1 MLQVLQDMRQVAETA
16 AMLLGL
22 VAHCGAVIEQNCIEV
37 HILAE
42 NKLPLVILL
51 APQTSLEDLL
61 RWLCLRCSL
70 GRCYIRLR
78 EVAENDLAAIW
89 RKLADRCR
97 LQLNSHGG
105 AGQLLELGIE
115 LVGVLAFVQV
125 VIVQQNVLVYAC
137 QLVFLKMKKS
147 IKKSC

>member
-1 MLQVLQDMRQVAETA
+1 MLQVLQDMRQVAETPA
-16 AMLLGL
+16 ILLGL
-22 VAHCGAVIEQNCIEV
+22 VAHCGTVVEKNCIEV
-37 HILAE
+37 HVFAE
-42 NKLPLVILL
+42 DKLPLVILL
-51 APQTSLEDLL
+51 APQTSLEDLV
-61 RWLCLRCSL
+61 RWLYLRCSL

-78 EVAENDLAAIW
+78 KVAENDLAAIW

-97 LQLNSHGG
+97 LQLNSHRG

-137 QLVFLKMKKS
+137 QLVFLKMEKAL
-147 IKKSC
+147 KKSC